1 MISLTLEW
9 DKYAMP
15 EDEFELFGLDAE
27 MEGVGD
33 APLWWPHKADVAWR
47 FLEDKGYAPKRM
59 VQTGPRQ
66 PFSGFVRLVTFVFE
80 EVQQ

>member
-1 MISLTLEW
+1 VISLTLEW

-27 MEGVGD
+27 MDMGD
-33 APLWWPHKADVAWR
+33 ATLWWPHKADIA
-47 FLEDKGYAPKRM
+47 KRM
-59 VQTGPRQ
+59 VQTGPRK

-80 EVQQ
+80 EVQSC